1 MKLFKQTEHQDGILN
16 CFGPLTVYQ
25 NQSCCAS
32 LNVVASCFPVVVVV
46 ELRRKWKRHI
56 DAVLS
61 VVYNAKHLGE
71 LTKL

>member
-32 LNVVASCFPVVVVV
+32 LNVVASCFPVVVV

-56 DAVLS
+56 
-61 VVYNAKHLGE
+61 VYNAKHLGE